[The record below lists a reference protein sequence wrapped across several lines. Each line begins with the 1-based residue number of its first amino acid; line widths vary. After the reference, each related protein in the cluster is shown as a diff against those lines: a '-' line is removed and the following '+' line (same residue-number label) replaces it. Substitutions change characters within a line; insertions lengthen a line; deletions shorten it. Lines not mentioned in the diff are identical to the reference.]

1 MNSKSYT
8 LLGWIVWQL
17 CKRVAS
23 MKMAQNRA
31 KLGAAG
37 LVALVLVGGIFAA
50 KAGLSDDS

>member
-1 MNSKSYT
+1 MNSKRYT
-8 LLGWIVWQL
+8 LLGWIVWQIG
-17 CKRVAS
+17 KRVAS
-23 MKMAQNRA
+23 KKVAKTRV